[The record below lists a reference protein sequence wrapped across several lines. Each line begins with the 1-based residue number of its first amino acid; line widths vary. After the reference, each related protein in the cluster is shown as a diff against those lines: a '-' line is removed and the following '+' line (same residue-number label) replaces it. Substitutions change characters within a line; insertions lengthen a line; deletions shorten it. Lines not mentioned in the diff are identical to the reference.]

1 MYAKPKT
8 YRVFATKNLISPA
21 EFIMV
26 VFSKADFDN
35 QLEALSMAGYTEI
48 ITYKLGM

>member
-8 YRVFATKNLISPA
+8 YRVFATKNLINPV

-26 VFSKADFDN
+26 VYSKVDYDN
-35 QLEALSMAGYTEI
+35 QLESLSMAGYTEI
-48 ITYKLGM
+48 TTYKLGM